1 MSGPH
6 KRNSSSEEF
15 LAEDSERIFE
25 SKIELEN
32 ATVYIHKQD
41 DESRSRAIHIDIE
54 HSKLQSSFCVCTNSP
69 NWEHPDLNE
78 IIKSFETA

>member
-6 KRNSSSEEF
+6 K
-15 LAEDSERIFE
+15 

-32 ATVYIHKQD
+32 AKVYIHKQD

-54 HSKLQSSFCVCTNSP
+54 H
-69 NWEHPDLNE
+69 PDLNE
-78 IIKSFETA
+78 IIEPGDNTFCGGKNGGVFLGLKSEMQERAKEFVDEREG